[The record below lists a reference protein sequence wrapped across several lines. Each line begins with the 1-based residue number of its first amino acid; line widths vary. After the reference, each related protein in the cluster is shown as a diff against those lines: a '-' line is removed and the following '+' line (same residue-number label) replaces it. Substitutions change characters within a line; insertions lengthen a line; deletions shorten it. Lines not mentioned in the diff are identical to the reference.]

1 MPTAGRVNGLTKQS
15 SVKIKREGTVD
26 VDMDILKKSAPHPR
40 SRNTPKGG
48 RMMAKMILMMSEHY
62 CVSIPI
68 VSAHN
73 VKRHRPS
80 RTSTC
85 DKLSRS

>member
-1 MPTAGRVNGLTKQS
+1 MTKQS